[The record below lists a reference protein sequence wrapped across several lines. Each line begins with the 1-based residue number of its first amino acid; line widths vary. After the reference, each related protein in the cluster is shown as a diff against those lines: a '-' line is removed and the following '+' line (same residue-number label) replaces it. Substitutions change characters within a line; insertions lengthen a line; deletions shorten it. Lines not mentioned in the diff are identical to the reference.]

1 MDMKRILIV
10 VHVVVLSVWSSSI
23 GNNLLGAEA
32 RPLLLERAG
41 AFDLKE
47 IADWL
52 RREAKHAVDVVQ
64 DFGVGEDRVDEIVA
78 AAEKRQRVSAL
89 PKVVQKPADGQ
100 LDEIDRLK
108 LSINKILCESME
120 EGCDH
125 MEDAEALSAEGSL
138 ETFASLKPED
148 YVRSDA

>member
-1 MDMKRILIV
+1 MEMKRIS
-10 VHVVVLSVWSSSI
+10 VVVIVLSLWCASTSS
-23 GNNLLGAEA
+23 NTFLGAEG
-32 RPLLLERAG
+32 RSLRLERAE

-78 AAEKRQRVSAL
+78 AAEKWKRVSAH
-89 PKVVQKPADGQ
+89 PKVVQKPADSQ

-108 LSINKILCESME
+108 LSINKIICESME
-120 EGCDH
+120 EGCEH
-125 MEDAEALSAEGSL
+125 MEDAEELSVEA
-138 ETFASLKPED
+138 FANLNPEE
-148 YVRSDA
+148 YVRVDA